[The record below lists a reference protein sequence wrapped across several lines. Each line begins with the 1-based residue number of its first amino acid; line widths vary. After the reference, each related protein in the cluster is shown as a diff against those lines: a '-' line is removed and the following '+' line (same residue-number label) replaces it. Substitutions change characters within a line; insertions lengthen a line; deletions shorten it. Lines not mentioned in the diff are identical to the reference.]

1 MAKKALGR
9 GIEALIPGLPDEAQV
24 QVVDVNLSEIEAD
37 PNQPRQTFDDDKI
50 SELARSIEE
59 HGVIQPL
66 LVRRVGSK
74 YRLVAG
80 ERRLR
85 AARRAGLAQVPVVVR
100 EMDDRQ
106 AMEISLVEN
115 LQREDLGPLEQAEAF
130 QRLSREF
137 GLTQEEIARRVGKSR
152 PEIANTLRLLRLEPE
167 VREMIS
173 SGLISGGHGRALVGL
188 EREQQI
194 KCARQIVSR
203 SLSVRNVEDM
213 VSSRGQSVRSPSR
226 PKPSARRKDAE
237 SILGEILGSPVKVTE
252 KDGKGTVSISFF
264 GEEDLERLV
273 EIMERGIKVP

>member
-273 EIMERGIKVP
+273 EIMGRGIKVP